1 MKNMTML
8 IAVSVVVCIV
18 VLVYVEMESEG
29 VEQQSDQNGVRL
41 YSSEA
46 NLGVAS
52 NPESEIVLFDESWT
66 MINDSDYVD
75 GIIQDYVNNGTP
87 VIMTG
92 NEDYMST
99 RSELKSNVTVDVE
112 NVVARAYYVADS
124 GIGHQFI
131 VIGEDKEAAIEKAIE
146 WAEQTSTS
154 SFEINEPVVIMPNS
168 EEPAEVQVLDV
179 ITVTMELSTRGD
191 FSLTAII
198 SKINGILDPDHDYY
212 TVHFYQFGA
221 PNTDDNYRLADLEM
235 SAVVIGGE
243 LLNSGPNSTS
253 GTTTTSVDLGA
264 GIGVD
269 SDGLSGSMNASLG
282 WSYSISD
289 VTVSNST
296 VTGEG
301 GNANIHHDVN
311 EAGTTGMG
319 YRAEPGI
326 MINKDK
332 DSSYVRVVSHNY
344 INTCVKV
351 EKLFGLY
358 DSYENYLNLWVGV
371 EYSIWNTGTYGYQIG
386 LW

>member
-1 MKNMTML
+1 MKNVTML

-18 VLVYVEMESEG
+18 VSVYVEMESEG
-29 VEQQSDQNGVRL
+29 VEQQSDHNGVRL

-52 NPESEIVLFDESWT
+52 NTESEIVLFDDSWM

-75 GIIQDYVNNGTP
+75 GIIQDYVNNGIP

-92 NEDYMST
+92 SEDYMST
-99 RSELKSNVTVDVE
+99 RSELKSNVTVNVEDVI
-112 NVVARAYYVADS
+112 ARAYHIDDL
-124 GIGHQFI
+124 GISHQFI

-146 WAEQTSTS
+146 WTEQTSTA
-154 SFEINEPVVIMPNS
+154 SFTINEPAVVMPNS
-168 EEPAEVQVLDV
+168 EEPADVQVLDV

-191 FSLTAII
+191 FSLTAVI
-198 SKINGILDPDHDYY
+198 SKINGILDPDHDYF
-212 TVHFYQFGA
+212 TIHFYQYGA
-221 PNTDDNYRLADLEM
+221 PNTDDGYRLADLEM
-235 SAVVIGGE
+235 SAVVFEGE

-253 GTTTTSVDLGA
+253 GTTTTSVNLGA
-264 GIGVD
+264 GLGVD
-269 SDGLSGSMNASLG
+269 SEGPSGSINASLG
-282 WSYSISD
+282 WSYSVSD

-296 VTGEG
+296 ITGEG
-301 GNANIHHDVN
+301 GNATIHHDVN

-332 DSSYVRVVSHNY
+332 NSPYVRVVSHNY

-358 DSYENYLNLWVGV
+358 DSYEDFLNLWVGV
-371 EYSIWNTGTYGYQIG
+371 NYYIWNTGADGSQIG
-386 LW
+386 L